1 MKQILLIVDPQ
12 NDFCT
17 YKKNES
23 FVKYVREDVVD
34 KKIDELN
41 NQLRRAE
48 KDVGN
53 LSEYLSIKIMLMS
66 GTL

>member
-1 MKQILLIVDPQ
+1 MKQMLLIVDPQ

-41 NQLRRAE
+41 NQLRRAQ
-48 KDVGN
+48 KDVDN

-66 GTL
+66 GI

>member
-41 NQLRRAE
+41 NQLRRAQ
-48 KDVGN
+48 KGVDN